1 MHLGCLRSTDT
12 ELTLLRLGLIVAA
25 SRFRSTP
32 KPAGVSRC
40 FARTAQLLVY
50 TGFVRGDSPGDS
62 EARTIQILWGSMP
75 PGGGKSS
82 TLPFPS
88 RQGNATPV
96 MDGLEQKCA
105 LCGGFAFVMPH
116 TISRSAVSFFELLHL
131 VSSHPAPDFVLP
143 SRHFWPGQNT
153 TRGGAVRGSASRNS
167 EDNSKLYSSGRRPQL
182 MLSRAIAKAGK
193 GREGFRCM
201 IDKLITL
208 MMQASFCAPVTL
220 DFLRVGLL
228 PSSWHSEVM
237 RGQSTAPRKEKA
249 CIHRFATCEAASE
262 ASPKWSILELPF
274 LDAELARHS
283 QST

>member
-62 EARTIQILWGSMP
+62 EARTIQIFWGSMP
-75 PGGGKSS
+75 RGGGKSS

-116 TISRSAVSFFELLHL
+116 TISRSAGVSFFELPHL
-131 VSSHPAPDFVLP
+131 VSSHPAPDLVLP
-143 SRHFWPGQNT
+143 SRHQIVLAWTKYNK
-153 TRGGAVRGSASRNS
+153 RGGGAGFSLT
-167 EDNSKLYSSGRRPQL
+167 KFGR
-182 MLSRAIAKAGK
+182 
-193 GREGFRCM
+193 
-201 IDKLITL
+201 
-208 MMQASFCAPVTL
+208 
-220 DFLRVGLL
+220 
-228 PSSWHSEVM
+228 
-237 RGQSTAPRKEKA
+237 
-249 CIHRFATCEAASE
+249 
-262 ASPKWSILELPF
+262 
-274 LDAELARHS
+274 
-283 QST
+283 